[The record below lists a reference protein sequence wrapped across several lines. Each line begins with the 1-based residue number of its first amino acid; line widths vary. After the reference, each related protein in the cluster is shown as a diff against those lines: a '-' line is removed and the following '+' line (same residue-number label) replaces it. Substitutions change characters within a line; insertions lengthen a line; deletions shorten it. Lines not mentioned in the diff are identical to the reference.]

1 MEEREEREFWQI
13 CDRGY
18 NQRKIQENI
27 ECEIM
32 QVVLETAR
40 ESYAQEIVIEL
51 PSNTVEDME
60 SNVDRVRQWLE
71 AWKAQNGKQ

>member
-1 MEEREEREFWQI
+1 MCTQYALS
-13 CDRGY
+13 GY
-18 NQRKIQENI
+18 NQRKIEENM

-40 ESYAQEIVIEL
+40 ESYAPEIVVEL

-60 SNVDRVRQWLE
+60 SNVDRVKQWLQ
-71 AWKAQNGKQ
+71 AYKAQHAK

>member
-1 MEEREEREFWQI
+1 
-13 CDRGY
+13 
-18 NQRKIQENI
+18 
-27 ECEIM
+27 M